1 MLDKLGVAN
10 VLYCMVH
17 VISTFFI
24 GPSWWIVGELREWYQ
39 HYTMYYDVAHRTE
52 VFIFSHHIFLVCRA
66 AIEAGTYR

>member
-39 HYTMYYDVAHRTE
+39 HYTMYYDVAPRTE